1 MTNPPTSEINKQI
14 FSFFDFF
21 KPMFSKAQFENFIIF
36 ILGFLQNSKNKKVTD
51 ITELTDNLKDH
62 SVLSKFLSSNKFTAY
77 KIKETLRK
85 IFLRLC
91 DFTKPFY
98 VYIDDSLVEKAGKK
112 VRADWNYSASN
123 SGFLFS
129 NCFVIGLIKNGS
141 LEFPFEFKKYFQEKG
156 EKDRAYRSKLD
167 LCLTI
172 IHKAISFLGK
182 NAYVLFDSW
191 YSAARVINK
200 LKKDSIKFITRLKS
214 NRSILPLKIS
224 LKEYSKKI
232 SPKEFNE
239 VKIGE
244 KVYFVYSEFLIINKI
259 GKIRILFC
267 KKKRYGK
274 DVIFLCTNS
283 DLSDSEILENYI
295 HRWEIEQFFSDTKE
309 YLGLEDYQEI
319 KQVAVS
325 RYITLLFSTYFLV
338 SVVLGFMEKCSNITL
353 TIGETLKKIRK
364 GISEIKL
371 TLLRRLYQRKLEVNL
386 C

>member
-1 MTNPPTSEINKQI
+1 MTNLPTSEINKQI

-36 ILGFLQNSKNKKVTD
+36 VLGLLQNSKNKKVTD
-51 ITELTDNLKDH
+51 IAELTDNLKDH
-62 SVLSKFLSSNKFTAY
+62 SVLSKFLSSNRFTSY
-77 KIKETLRK
+77 KIKEILRR
-85 IFLRLC
+85 IFLQMC

-112 VRADWNYSASN
+112 VRADWNYN
-123 SGFLFS
+123 SSKGGYLFS

-156 EKDRAYRSKLD
+156 EKDKAYRSKLD
-167 LCLTI
+167 LCLAI
-172 IHKAISFLGK
+172 IDKAISFLGK
-182 NAYVLFDSW
+182 NTYVLFDSW
-191 YSAARVINK
+191 YSAAKVINK
-200 LKKDSIKFITRLKS
+200 LKKDSVKFITRLKS
-214 NRSILPLKIS
+214 NRSVLPMKIS
-224 LKEYSKKI
+224 LKEYSKGLY
-232 SPKEFNE
+232 PKEFNE

-244 KVYFVYSEFLIINKI
+244 KTYFIYSEFLLINKI
-259 GKIRILFC
+259 GKTRILFC
-267 KKKRYGK
+267 KKKRYGR

-283 DLSDSEILENYI
+283 ELSDSEVLENYI

-325 RYITLLFSTYFLV
+325 RYITLLFSTYFLI
-338 SVVLGFMEKCSNITL
+338 SVILNFMEKCSSIAL

-364 GISEIKL
+364 GISEVKL